1 MKHNLTVSQPDYY
14 INISELDQV
23 KHFSI
28 VPMVFVVGGFLFVF
42 GFVVVIIIQD
52 VPFDL
57 NVCVIVVHFTMNGGL
72 SFIYYYFII
81 YLCNS
86 LVVKC
91 NIP

>member
-1 MKHNLTVSQPDYY
+1 MM
-14 INISELDQV
+14 I
-23 KHFSI
+23 
-28 VPMVFVVGGFLFVF
+28 MMMMFVCLFARVLCLFGF

-81 YLCNS
+81 YLCTS